1 MPISKILE
9 GMKASPRWRDAFIN
23 IHDLKALP
31 MAQYYDII
39 SSLTENFDIWK
50 TDYVHSLDGVDALLG
65 WYSGSRLRPYFAA
78 LPESRRVEFADCVG
92 KGLAEYYPARKNAK

>member
-1 MPISKILE
+1 
-9 GMKASPRWRDAFIN
+9 
-23 IHDLKALP
+23 

-65 WYSGSRLRPYFAA
+65 WGSGSRLRPYFAA

-92 KGLAEYYPARKNAK
+92 KGLAEYYPARNNAKIMLPFTRLFMVATKE